1 MMSDEDVVK
10 AKIKETIKEAGRN
23 FVEAQKR
30 GAAPKLVSFDDLFS
44 KTLYAAARDP
54 RIDTKAMKAIKAF
67 AQDEYRVLARATGAS
82 GDVIGRPDM
91 LRGLLVHIST
101 KVVDGEVLECV
112 PYADEKQAVGLMN
125 DWLKDQGAK
134 TTVQDI
140 RLFEQGE
147 STKKKHP
154 LTKKFKG
161 SGVLSCPIQ

>member
-10 AKIKETIKEAGRN
+10 AKITEAVKEAGRN

-30 GAAPKLVSFDDLFS
+30 GAAPKLISFKDLFE
-44 KTLYAAARDP
+44 KILNDAVRDP
-54 RIDTKAMKAIKAF
+54 RIGIK
-67 AQDEYRVLARATGAS
+67 YRVLARATGAS
-82 GDVIGRPDM
+82 GDVIGRPEM
-91 LRGLLVHIST
+91 LRGLLIHVST

-134 TTVQDI
+134 TTVQNI

-154 LTKKFKG
+154 LPKKFKG